1 MGGKRRHR
9 ALHLVDSM
17 RSHLSAHA
25 ASVLEDL
32 NIQRDPEWMTDT
44 ETLRATLGER
54 GLVAHDSALEIE
66 EMAGGAELWPG
77 KHLGIFASLRETHG
91 QDQPQR
97 RLSKAIVRTEKKRA
111 EAAAANPAVQR
122 DAPRHAPLMLVH
134 IRPWNDLSMPTV
146 IVNQRGTLLFE
157 DPDDDLDV
165 REPAFDSFVQF
176 IETFAL
182 LQEAMYLEPRT
193 EPTRRH
199 WLWTDERI
207 GDELAR
213 ALDLEPFPPARV
225 RSAQLGQTALSTS
238 SSRGFLIFRWV
249 RRLGRPISTRPR
261 ACSPRSCRAPCT
273 SIGGVPCRGPSRRCL
288 SQFPDG
294 SSDPGSRTR
303 ATAGAIPGATAPST
317 P

>member
-1 MGGKRRHR
+1 
-9 ALHLVDSM
+9 M

-213 ALDLEPFPPARV
+213 ALDLEPFPPATGTFGSAWTNGSLHVVEQRISHFSMGTKVGTPDIDEATRV
-225 RSAQLGQTALSTS
+225 LAEILPRSMHIDWWSPVPRAVEALSFPVPRWEQRPGEPYACYRWGNP
-238 SSRGFLIFRWV
+238 RGY
-249 RRLGRPISTRPR
+249 RPFDPMK
-261 ACSPRSCRAPCT
+261 
-273 SIGGVPCRGPSRRCL
+273 VPY
-288 SQFPDG
+288 
-294 SSDPGSRTR
+294 
-303 ATAGAIPGATAPST
+303 A
-317 P
+317 